1 MNDAVYKLL
10 GRLSLLFDRIRPWMA
25 QGGSGHSPS
34 EPGEEFD
41 KTGLLVKEAR
51 PLKVLWKD
59 SDIIWV
65 DYDSLSHS
73 FWRAQELSLFAKH
86 PDAMKEP
93 VLDFGC
99 GDGSFASVLFKS
111 IDYGVDLDPEALKI
125 AAGYRIYKKLV
136 QSTISKIPLG
146 EASVQT
152 VFSNSVLE
160 HVGSLDEALSE
171 LHRIL
176 APGGQFV
183 FTVPVRQFKEDLAK
197 YFGWR
202 ESVRINRE
210 YHHWNLLD
218 AEDWTKRLHAH
229 GFSVDLMQPYQPDW
243 FTFWYRMF
251 RLVGDRGLG
260 RFIPT
265 IRTRI
270 WNRFQT
276 RLIGMIRRSIHEAQN
291 GANIFVIARK
301 VAA

>member
-1 MNDAVYKLL
+1 MIDAVYKLF
-10 GRLSLLFDRIRPWMA
+10 GRLSLLFDRIRPLMA
-25 QGGSGHSPS
+25 QTGTGRNPS
-34 EPGEEFD
+34 EPGTEFD

-59 SDIIWV
+59 PDIIWV

-73 FWRAQELSLFAKH
+73 FWRAQELTLFSKH
-86 PDAMKEP
+86 SEAMKEP

-111 IDYGVDLDPEALKI
+111 IDYGVDNDPEALKI
-125 AAGYRIYKKLV
+125 AAGYKIYKNLV
-136 QSTISKIPLG
+136 QSTVSKIPIG

-160 HVGSLDEALSE
+160 HVGALDDVLSE
-171 LHRIL
+171 IHRIL
-176 APGGQFV
+176 APGGRFI
-183 FTVPVRQFKEDLAK
+183 FTVPVRRFKEDLAK

-218 AEDWTKRLHAH
+218 LEDWEKRLHAH
-229 GFSVDLMQPYQPDW
+229 GFSIDRVKSYQPDR

-265 IRTRI
+265 IRARI
-270 WNRFQT
+270 WNRFQV
-276 RLIGMIRRSIHEAQN
+276 RLVEMVRRSVYETQK

-301 VAA
+301 TAA

>member
-1 MNDAVYKLL
+1 MNDAVYKLFA
-10 GRLSLLFDRIRPWMA
+10 RLSLLFDRIRPIL
-25 QGGSGHSPS
+25 SSSNPDRTSS
-34 EPGEEFD
+34 EPESNFD

-73 FWRAQELSLFAKH
+73 FWRAQELSLFSKH
-86 PDAMKEP
+86 LEVMKKP

-111 IDYGVDLDPEALKI
+111 IDYGVDHDPEALKI
-125 AAGYRIYKKLV
+125 AAGYKIYEKLV

-160 HVGSLDEALSE
+160 HVGSLDDVLSE
-171 LHRIL
+171 IHRIL
-176 APGGQFV
+176 APGGQFI

-218 AEDWTKRLHAH
+218 VEDWEKRLHAH
-229 GFSVDLMQPYQPDW
+229 GFSVDLMKPYQPDW

-270 WNRFQT
+270 WNRFQV
-276 RLIGMIRRSIHEAQN
+276 RLVEMVRRSVHETQK

-301 VAA
+301 SAV

>member
-1 MNDAVYKLL
+1 MTEVIYKLL
-10 GRLSLLFDRIRPWMA
+10 GRLSLCFDWIRPFVSA
-25 QGGSGHSPS
+25 SDADRSPS
-34 EPGEEFD
+34 EPTPDFD

-51 PLKVLWKD
+51 PLKILWRD
-59 SDIIWV
+59 SDIIFV

-86 PDAMKEP
+86 KEAMKEP

-99 GDGSFASVLFKS
+99 GDGSFASILFKS
-111 IDYGVDLDPEALKI
+111 IDYGVDHDPEALTI
-125 AAGYRIYKKLV
+125 AAGYKIYKKLV
-136 QSTISKIPLG
+136 QSTISEIPLG

-160 HVGSLDEALSE
+160 HVASLDDVLSE
-171 LHRIL
+171 IHRIL
-176 APGGQFV
+176 APGGRFV
-183 FTVPVRQFKEDLAK
+183 FTVPVHQFKEDLAK

-218 AEDWTKRLHAH
+218 VEDWQKRLHAH
-229 GFSVDLMQPYQPDW
+229 GFSIDLLKPYQPDW

-251 RLVGDRGLG
+251 RLAGNRGLG

-265 IRTRI
+265 LRTRI
-270 WNRFQT
+270 WNRFHP
-276 RLIGMIRRSIHEAQN
+276 RLIGMVRRSIHETQN
-291 GANIFVIARK
+291 GANVFVIARK

>member
-1 MNDAVYKLL
+1 MKDVIYKLF
-10 GRLSLLFDRIRPWMA
+10 GRLSLCFDRFRPLLSPA
-25 QGGSGHSPS
+25 GADRSPS
-34 EPGEEFD
+34 EPASNFD
-41 KTGLLVKEAR
+41 KTGLLLKEAR
-51 PLKVLWKD
+51 PLKILWRD
-59 SDIIWV
+59 SDIIFV

-86 PDAMKEP
+86 QEAMKEP

-99 GDGSFASVLFKS
+99 GDGSFTSVLFKS
-111 IDYGVDLDPEALKI
+111 IDYGVDHDPEALKV
-125 AAGYRIYKKLV
+125 AAGYKIYKNLV

-160 HVGSLDEALSE
+160 HVGSLDDVLSE
-171 LHRIL
+171 IHRIL
-176 APGGQFV
+176 APGGHFV

-218 AEDWTKRLHAH
+218 VEDWEKRLHAH
-229 GFSVDLMQPYQPDW
+229 GFSVDLVKSYQPDW

-251 RLVGDRGLG
+251 RLAGNRGLG
-260 RFIPT
+260 RFMPT

-270 WNRFQT
+270 WNRFQV
-276 RLIGMIRRSIHEAQN
+276 RLVEMVRRSVHETQK